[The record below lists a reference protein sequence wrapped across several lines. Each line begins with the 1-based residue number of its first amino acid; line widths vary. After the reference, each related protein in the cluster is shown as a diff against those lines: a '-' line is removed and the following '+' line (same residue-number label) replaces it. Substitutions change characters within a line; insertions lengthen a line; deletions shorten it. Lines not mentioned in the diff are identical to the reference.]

1 MVFVFAIQVPAVTL
15 IRKTL
20 HSDIHQCPECGV
32 PCSVARSAIEA
43 AHHAQQSATVAC
55 HKCDAVFQPQGHDES
70 TLDMPADNA
79 ATDAGLAQAGTR
91 MRYGTCPKCHGNFL
105 MPAMQVADDLLV
117 ECPHC
122 SMKMPPLAV
131 MRLDARRHIET
142 QPRAR
147 ALPAPRHLERLK
159 LAFILFIGSIIIA
172 SLPAMLIL
180 EMTPAAQIYESL
192 AAPRPH
198 FAIRNS
204 TFIPVSDANGT
215 GVLVTVNL
223 ANIGTKEGTPD
234 TVFVTLLDDR
244 GEIITRRQIA
254 RLETPMDAGERR
266 ALVARF
272 TLPPAQVAKIDVS
285 LSPR

>member
-1 MVFVFAIQVPAVTL
+1 MTL

-43 AHHAQQSATVAC
+43 AHHAQQSAAIAC
-55 HKCDAVFQPQGHDES
+55 HKCDAVFQLQAHDES
-70 TLDMPADNA
+70 TLAMPADHR
-79 ATDAGLAQAGTR
+79 ATDTEQAQAGTR
-91 MRYGTCPKCHGNFL
+91 MRYGTCPKCRGNFL
-105 MPAMQVADDLLV
+105 MPAMPVADDLVV

-131 MRLDARRHIET
+131 MRLDARRHMET

-147 ALPAPRHLERLK
+147 TLAASRHLERLK
-159 LAFILFIGSIIIA
+159 LAVILIIGSIIIA

-180 EMTPAAQIYESL
+180 EMTPAAQPYESL

-198 FAIRNS
+198 FALRNS
-204 TFIPVSDANGT
+204 TFSPVSDANGT

-223 ANIGTKEGTPD
+223 ANIGTKEGVPD

-244 GEIITRRQIA
+244 DEVITRRQIA
-254 RLETPMDAGERR
+254 RLETPMDAGEQRP
-266 ALVARF
+266 LVARF
-272 TLPPAQVAKIDVS
+272 TLPPAQVANIDVS

>member
-1 MVFVFAIQVPAVTL
+1 MTL

-20 HSDIHQCPECGV
+20 HSDIHQCPECGI

-43 AHHAQQSATVAC
+43 IHNAQQSATVAC
-55 HKCDAVFQPQGHDES
+55 HKCDAVFKPHDHGES
-70 TLDMPADNA
+70 KLGMQAEKQT
-79 ATDAGLAQAGTR
+79 TDPEHALAGTR
-91 MRYGTCPKCHGNFL
+91 VRYGTCPRCLGNFL
-105 MPAMQVADDLLV
+105 MPALSVSDDLLV

-142 QPRAR
+142 QPRNR
-147 ALPAPRHLERLK
+147 ALPDSGHFERLK
-159 LAFILFIGSIIIA
+159 LAFVLFIGSIIIT
-172 SLPAMLIL
+172 SLPAILIL
-180 EMTPAAQIYESL
+180 EMTPAPRIYESL

-198 FAIRNS
+198 FAVRNS

-223 ANIGTKEGTPD
+223 ANMGTKGGIPD
-234 TVFVTLLDDR
+234 PVFVTLLDER
-244 GEIITRRQIA
+244 GEIITHRQIA
-254 RLETPMDAGERR
+254 HLETPMDAGERR

-272 TLPPAQVAKIDVS
+272 TLPFAQVAKVDVS
-285 LSPR
+285 LSRR

>member
-1 MVFVFAIQVPAVTL
+1 MVFVFVLQVPAVTL

-43 AHHAQQSATVAC
+43 AHNARQSAAIAC
-55 HKCDAVFQPQGHDES
+55 HKCDAVFQLQAHDES
-70 TLDMPADNA
+70 TLDMPADHRV
-79 ATDAGLAQAGTR
+79 TDTEQAQAGTR
-91 MRYGTCPKCHGNFL
+91 MRCGTCPKCRGNFL
-105 MPAMQVADDLLV
+105 MPAMPVADDLVV

-131 MRLDARRHIET
+131 MRLDARRHMET

-147 ALPAPRHLERLK
+147 TLAASRHLERLK
-159 LAFILFIGSIIIA
+159 LAVILIIGSIIIA

-180 EMTPAAQIYESL
+180 EMTPAAQPYESL

-198 FAIRNS
+198 FALRNS
-204 TFIPVSDANGT
+204 TFSPVSDANGT

-223 ANIGTKEGTPD
+223 ANIGTKEGVPD

-254 RLETPMDAGERR
+254 RLETPMDAGEQR

-272 TLPPAQVAKIDVS
+272 TLPPAQVANIDVS

>member
-1 MVFVFAIQVPAVTL
+1 MVFVFVLQVPAVTL

-43 AHHAQQSATVAC
+43 AHHAQQSAAIAC
-55 HKCDAVFQPQGHDES
+55 HKCDAVFQLQAHDES
-70 TLDMPADNA
+70 TLAMPADHR
-79 ATDAGLAQAGTR
+79 ATDTEQAQAGTR
-91 MRYGTCPKCHGNFL
+91 MRYGTCPKCRGNFL
-105 MPAMQVADDLLV
+105 MPAMPVADDLVV

-131 MRLDARRHIET
+131 MRLDARRHMET

-147 ALPAPRHLERLK
+147 TLAASRHLERLK
-159 LAFILFIGSIIIA
+159 LAVILIIGSIIIA

-180 EMTPAAQIYESL
+180 EMTPAAQPYESL

-198 FAIRNS
+198 FALRNS
-204 TFIPVSDANGT
+204 TFSPVSDANGT

-223 ANIGTKEGTPD
+223 ANIGTKEGVPD

-244 GEIITRRQIA
+244 DEVITRRQIA
-254 RLETPMDAGERR
+254 RLETPMDAGEQRP
-266 ALVARF
+266 LVARF
-272 TLPPAQVAKIDVS
+272 TLPPAQVANIDVS

>member
-1 MVFVFAIQVPAVTL
+1 MVFVFALQVPAVTL

-55 HKCDAVFQPQGHDES
+55 HKCDAVFQPQSHDES

-79 ATDAGLAQAGTR
+79 ATYTGQAQTGTR
-91 MRYGTCPKCHGNFL
+91 MRYGTCPKCRGNFL
-105 MPAMQVADDLLV
+105 MPAMKFTDDLLV

-122 SMKMPPLAV
+122 NMKTPLAV

-142 QPRAR
+142 QPHAR

-159 LAFILFIGSIIIA
+159 LAVILFIGSIIIA
-172 SLPAMLIL
+172 SLPAILIL

-192 AAPRPH
+192 ATPRPH

-215 GVLVTVNL
+215 GVMVTVNL
-223 ANIGTKEGTPD
+223 ANIGTIEGTPD

-244 GEIITRRQIA
+244 DEIITRRQIA
-254 RLETPMDAGERR
+254 RLETPMDVGERR

>member
-1 MVFVFAIQVPAVTL
+1 MTL
-15 IRKTL
+15 IRKTM
-20 HSDIHQCPECGV
+20 HSHIHQLPECGD

-43 AHHAQQSATVAC
+43 AHNAKQSATVAC
-55 HKCDAVFQPQGHDES
+55 HKCDAVFQPQDSDGSVSE
-70 TLDMPADNA
+70 MPVYNQV
-79 ATDAGLAQAGTR
+79 TDPEHAQAGTR
-91 MRYGTCPKCHGNFL
+91 MRYATCPKCYGNFL
-105 MPAMQVADDLLV
+105 MPAMPFADDLLV

-142 QPRAR
+142 QPRVR
-147 ALPAPRHLERLK
+147 ALPAAGHFERLK
-159 LAFILFIGSIIIA
+159 LAVILFIGSIIVA

-198 FAIRNS
+198 FAVRNS
-204 TFIPVSDANGT
+204 TFIPVSDTNGT

-223 ANIGTKEGTPD
+223 ANIGTREGTPD
-234 TVFVTLLDDR
+234 TVFVTLLDDH
-244 GEIITRRQIA
+244 GVIITRRQIA
-254 RLETPMDAGERR
+254 RLETPMAAGERR

-272 TLPPAQVAKIDVS
+272 TLPSAQVAKIDVS